1 MDKTS
6 RTNHEKPRPIRQSIN
21 HNSGLGSHGGLHAQ
35 APRHHGRR
43 QALRLH
49 DCRARNGRPGAF
61 GLLGH
66 APGGAEP
73 LGRHRH
79 PRLRMGGRRAGRM
92 VGRHL
97 LRLPRPPRQPA
108 DASAAPRCRKRAA
121 GPRLEDAD
129 QGRGARA
136 LPDVPGR
143 IFRHRRPEI
152 RTADRPQRQ
161 QPDAEVVPVV
171 DGHALGPRRRHGRA
185 EKTASRCHAA
195 TSTPSSACATDKGIA
210 RAAAPASRAIPLWL
224 SAPLGRVSFSDKV
237 HELVEQLFG
246 VGGAAAGLGVELC
259 GEERLG
265 LVADAL
271 AGAVVDV
278 EV

>member
-1 MDKTS
+1 MKNLVPS
-6 RTNHEKPRPIRQSIN
+6 GKASIII
-21 HNSGLGSHGGLHAQ
+21 SGLGSHGGLHAQ

-152 RTADRPQRQ
+152 LTADRPQRQ

-185 EKTASRCHAA
+185 ERRLRDA
-195 TSTPSSACATDKGIA
+195 TPLPLPHRRRA
-210 RAAAPASRAIPLWL
+210 RQIKKSHGRQCLPPVRFHYGWL
-224 SAPLGRVSFSDKV
+224 RPWARVIF
-237 HELVEQLFG
+237 
-246 VGGAAAGLGVELC
+246 
-259 GEERLG
+259 
-265 LVADAL
+265 
-271 AGAVVDV
+271 
-278 EV
+278 

>member
-1 MDKTS
+1 MKNLVPYGKASIIILALAATAACTPKRHGTTAAS
-6 RTNHEKPRPIRQSIN
+6 KPFDCTIAVPETVDL
-21 HNSGLGSHGGLHAQ
+21 GLSVCWGTHL
-35 APRHHGRR
+35 
-43 QALRLH
+43 
-49 DCRARNGRPGAF
+49 
-61 GLLGH
+61 
-66 APGGAEP
+66 GGAEP

-108 DASAAPRCRKRAA
+108 DASVAPRCRKRAA

-143 IFRHRRPEI
+143 IFLHRRPEI

-195 TSTPSSACATDKGIA
+195 SSTPSSACATDKGIA
-210 RAAAPASRAIPLWL
+210 RAAVSASRAIPLWL
-224 SAPLGRVSFSDKV
+224 AAPVGRVSFSDKV

-246 VGGAAAGLGVELC
+246 VGGTAAGLGVELR

-278 EV
+278 DV